1 MADTTG
7 TFISAGVI
15 GARDHSGLDLQDH
28 ERRAKE
34 DEPNRLLLL
43 LSLFSPDFQNVFFLL
58 FFLGRK
64 NCEIPQ

>member
-43 LSLFSPDFQNVFFLL
+43 LSLFSPDFQNVFFFIIL
-58 FFLGRK
+58 FREKKL
-64 NCEIPQ
+64 